1 MRSEEALSMSA
12 TDFANAGLDAKQY
25 EKYKKAAI
33 LKWEKAQKNP
43 ADFFEWRV
51 LHRRIA
57 DYWMPTMLANPSLGL
72 IWARFFEH
80 SEVLES
86 HNNEIDEIS
95 LGEFA
100 LTWLFVPSRP
110 FYLIAKKLASPS
122 TYVDEVIVWYCFLNM
137 WNEIIGSIITVLS
150 ILFSYIDP
158 NFCRTQDVSIQFFLG
173 TQFGL
178 GQLPTIQSYLT
189 KRFQNM
195 IGAFLLA
202 LINYY
207 VVWFIIPNFLSDF
220 FFLALIYVI
229 LPLALIY
236 VDTRTL
242 VTLHRMYI
250 MVQLIK
256 YRMHKKFFKLNIK

>member
-51 LHRRIA
+51 THRRIA
-57 DYWMPTMLANPSLGL
+57 DYWMPVMLACPSLGL

-80 SEVLES
+80 SEVLEN

-100 LTWLFVPSRP
+100 LTWLLVPSRP

-122 TYVDEVIVWYCFLNM
+122 TYVDEVIVWYCFLSM
-137 WNEIIGSIITVLS
+137 CCEVIGSIIAVLYGLFCDIS
-150 ILFSYIDP
+150 IFPIYFAARFKFVFGGFVGALF
-158 NFCRTQDVSIQFFLG
+158 Q
-173 TQFGL
+173 
-178 GQLPTIQSYLT
+178 
-189 KRFQNM
+189 
-195 IGAFLLA
+195 
-202 LINYY
+202 YY

-220 FFLALIYVI
+220 FFLALIYVM
-229 LPLALIY
+229 LPLVALLGAF
-236 VDTRTL
+236 VLGASVFGVVFPVFFDVFSKKTFG
-242 VTLHRMYI
+242 
-250 MVQLIK
+250 
-256 YRMHKKFFKLNIK
+256 KKF